1 MPALPQPGTGASA
14 TGPPLLRGPP
24 SSLPPAGCRPSY
36 PTPGTG
42 QAGSWPSYLEAVPSS
57 TIQAWA
63 RRGCGVAEA

>member
-14 TGPPLLRGPP
+14 TGPPLRGPP